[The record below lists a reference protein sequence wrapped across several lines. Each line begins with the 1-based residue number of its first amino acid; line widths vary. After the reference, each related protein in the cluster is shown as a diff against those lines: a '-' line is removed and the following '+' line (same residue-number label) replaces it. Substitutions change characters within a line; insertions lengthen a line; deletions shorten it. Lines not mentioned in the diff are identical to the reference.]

1 MSGLGAAGLAASAL
15 TTDLLAARA
24 VSATG
29 ESAMATT
36 AVGAAAEASVPGP
49 EVLAASA
56 VTGMSGWA
64 PTVATLLLASALLLP
79 DARPGRG
86 RLRSLRTEPA
96 ASPPPPV
103 RRGWAIVGGAAMA
116 ALAWVVIGGT
126 AGLLAG
132 LLLGA
137 GSAGAMSRLLRNDRS
152 RTSRPTENA
161 DLAGGW
167 ELMATCLEAGLPVA
181 AAVDAAAARIEG
193 EAALAM
199 RRVAGLLQLG
209 SAPDRAWATVSG
221 TSGLASFARAAQRSA
236 DTGAGLARVAR
247 NESARLRAGLTDQ
260 AEARAERAAV
270 LIAAPLGLCFLP
282 AFLVLGIAPVIIGLT
297 GEVLTRW

>member
-1 MSGLGAAGLAASAL
+1 MN
-15 TTDLLAARA
+15 A

-29 ESAMATT
+29 ESET
-36 AVGAAAEASVPGP
+36 AAAAAGALAEAGVPGT
-49 EVLAASA
+49 ELLATST
-56 VTGMSGWA
+56 VTGTSGWA
-64 PTVATLLLASALLLP
+64 PVVAALLLASALLLP
-79 DARPGRG
+79 EARPGRG
-86 RLRSLRTEPA
+86 RLRSLRTAPA
-96 ASPPPPV
+96 AGPLPPV
-103 RRGWAIVGGAAMA
+103 RRGWAIVGGAALA

-137 GSAGAMSRLLRNDRS
+137 GGAGAALRLLRDDR
-152 RTSRPTENA
+152 RRASRPTDDA

-181 AAVDAAAARIEG
+181 AAADAAAARIEG
-193 EAALAM
+193 EAAEAL

-221 TSGLASFARAAQRSA
+221 AAGLASFARAAQRSA

-247 NESARLRAGLTDQ
+247 NEAARLRAGLTDQ

-282 AFLVLGIAPVIIGLT
+282 AFLVLGIAPVVVGLA